1 MSDHHTTWSGLWLP
15 LVTPFCDGAL
25 DRASLRRLV
34 AHYAVLPIDGLV
46 LGATTGEGL
55 TLDDE
60 ELAAL
65 VAIAAD
71 ERRRHAA
78 ALPILLGLSG
88 SDTRRMVHR
97 LQATAGWPIAGYLI
111 TCPYYTRPS
120 QDGMVRHFQI
130 LAEAASHPLLAYNI
144 PYRTG
149 VNLGNEAMLRLAQRG
164 AIAGLKDCCADP
176 AQSFALLRERPPG
189 FAVLTGE
196 DAHYY
201 AALAQGADGAILA
214 SAHVETE
221 GFAAVLAAIR
231 AGNQAAALSA
241 WQDVCDLPPLLF
253 AEPSP
258 APIKHWLWRSG
269 LIASPEVRL
278 PMTPATKDL
287 GARIEREIRRREA
300 LRRPAVA

>member
-1 MSDHHTTWSGLWLP
+1 MSDQRNPWSGLWLP
-15 LVTPFCDGAL
+15 LVTPFSDGAL
-25 DRASLRRLV
+25 DEASLRRLV
-34 AHYAVLPIDGLV
+34 AHYAALPIDGLV

-55 TLDDE
+55 TLEED

-65 VAIAAD
+65 VAIAA
-71 ERRRHAA
+71 EEGA

-88 SDTRRMVHR
+88 SDTRRMVRR
-97 LQATAGWPIAGYLI
+97 LQATAGWPIAGYLV

-130 LAEAASHPLLAYNI
+130 LAEAAVHPLLAYNI

-149 VNLGNEAMLRLAQRG
+149 VNLQNAAMLRLAQRG
-164 AIAGLKDCCADP
+164 AVVGVKDCCADA

-196 DAHYY
+196 DAQYY
-201 AALAQGADGAILA
+201 TALAQGADGAILA

-221 GFAAVLAAIR
+221 AFARVLSEIR
-231 AGNQAAALSA
+231 AGDQAAALAA
-241 WQDVCDLPPLLF
+241 WRDVCDLAPLLF

-258 APIKHWLWRSG
+258 APIKHWLWRAG
-269 LIASPEVRL
+269 LIASPELRL
-278 PMTPATKDL
+278 PMTPVSKDL
-287 GARIEREIRRREA
+287 GARIDREIRRREA
-300 LRRPAVA
+300 LRAPAAA

>member
-1 MSDHHTTWSGLWLP
+1 MPLNPTPWSGLWLP
-15 LVTPFCDGAL
+15 LVTPFNDGAL
-25 DRASLRRLV
+25 DEASLRRLV
-34 AHYAVLPIDGLV
+34 AHYAALPIDGLI

-55 TLDDE
+55 TIDDD

-65 VAIAAD
+65 VAITAE
-71 ERRRHAA
+71 ERDRAGAR
-78 ALPILLGLSG
+78 LPILLGISG
-88 SDTRRMVHR
+88 SDTRRMVRR
-97 LQATAGWPIAGYLI
+97 LQATAAWPIAGYLV

-130 LAEAASHPLLAYNI
+130 LADAAAHPLLAYNI

-149 VNLGNEAMLRLAQRG
+149 VNLGNDAMLRLAQRG
-164 AIAGLKDCCADP
+164 AITGVKDCCADA

-196 DAHYY
+196 DAQYY

-221 GFAAVLAAIR
+221 GFADVLAAIR
-231 AGNQAAALSA
+231 AGNQSAALAA
-241 WQDVCDLPPLLF
+241 WQNVCDLPPLLF

-258 APIKHWLWRSG
+258 APIKYWLWRSG

-278 PMTPATKDL
+278 PMTPATKEL
-287 GARIEREIRRREA
+287 GARIEREIRRRDEA
-300 LRRPAVA
+300 RRPRVA